1 MPNSQSNTATLL
13 HTLARSV
20 YQQDNF
26 CQPELHE
33 LTVLQSQALK
43 LIKVREKIS
52 MGELAEALQITPA
65 STTALIDRLIK
76 TEWVMRQPDLNDR
89 RLIHLVL
96 VPEKRTELESM
107 LKRKYQRLEEA
118 LAKLTDEERTNL
130 EKSLISLLTKLNP
143 S

>member
-1 MPNSQSNTATLL
+1 
-13 HTLARSV
+13 
-20 YQQDNF
+20 
-26 CQPELHE
+26 
-33 LTVLQSQALK
+33 
-43 LIKVREKIS
+43 